1 MRLACDNDVA
11 VDRAAAAAAKTCGRV
26 PSAAVHVGCL
36 CVHCLSSPSS
46 LVTWLE

>member
-11 VDRAAAAAAKTCGRV
+11 VDRAAAAAAKTCGCV
-26 PSAAVHVGCL
+26 PSAAVFGESLVCR
-36 CVHCLSSPSS
+36 LSSPSS